1 MKIAALETFPL
12 RGRGA
17 QGAYGA
23 PYGLVVKLVT
33 EDGIVG
39 YGETDSMPSVVEAVI
54 LAPVLDG
61 MLSGLEAVIVGHDAE
76 PRAAW
81 DRMAGATQGY
91 AREGVVRHAMAAID
105 IALWDI
111 AGKAAGRP
119 VADLLGGMR
128 SERLRA
134 YASHPLGRTPSESA
148 DFAAGLVERGFTAV
162 KFGWRP
168 LGEDPARDEAIV
180 AALRDA
186 IGPDAELLIDGGMA
200 WDLEGAAAAA
210 ARLAPYRPH
219 WLEEP
224 LPAYGFGDYAALRER
239 APMPIAA
246 GEMASGAAELRRLVH
261 RGSVDVLQVDVSRIG
276 LTEAMRVAALAAVH
290 DVPCVNHTYS
300 YLLNAAASAHFA
312 AAIEN
317 TGLFETQAT
326 PNEIRQDLDAGQLRP
341 TDGWV
346 TVPTGPGLGVE
357 VDETV
362 LRYYRSAA

>member
-1 MKIAALETFPL
+1 MKVTALETFPL

-23 PYGLVVKLVT
+23 PSGFVVKLVT
-33 EDGIVG
+33 EHGLVG

-54 LAPVLDG
+54 RAPVLDG

-81 DRMAGATQGY
+81 DRMTRATLGY

-111 AGKAAGRP
+111 AGKAAGKP
-119 VADLLGGMR
+119 VAELLGGMR
-128 SERLRA
+128 RERLRA
-134 YASHPLGRTPSESA
+134 YASHPLGRTSSESA
-148 DFAAGLVERGFTAV
+148 EFAAGLVERGFAAV

-168 LGEDPARDEAIV
+168 LGQDPDGDEAIV

-186 IGPDAELLIDGGMA
+186 IGPNAELLIDGGMA
-200 WDLEGAAAAA
+200 WDLDGAAATA
-210 ARLAPYRPH
+210 ARLDPYRLH

-224 LPAYGFGDYAALRER
+224 LPAYRFGDYAALRER

-246 GEMASGAAELRRLVH
+246 GEMASGPAELRRLVR
-261 RGSVDVLQVDVSRIG
+261 RGSVDILQVDLSRIG
-276 LTEAMRVAALAAVH
+276 LTEGVRVAALAAEH
-290 DVPCVNHTYS
+290 DVLCVNHTYS

-312 AAIEN
+312 AAIES

-326 PNEIRQDLDAGQLRP
+326 PNEIRQELDAGQLRP
-341 TDGWV
+341 TEGWV
-346 TVPTGPGLGVE
+346 SVPTGPGLGVE

-362 LRYYRSAA
+362 LRRYRSPG